1 MVHPELVLLFK
12 LHEKLLEI
20 LALAQRLK
28 GQHRFYAGIDLHASF
43 MHVWVLDAA
52 GNVV

>member
-1 MVHPELVLLFK
+1 MRTFTPP
-12 LHEKLLEI
+12 
-20 LALAQRLK
+20 ADT
-28 GQHRFYAGIDLHASF
+28 GFYAGIDLHASF